1 MAIMSTMDQNVWI
14 SVEEF
19 IRDVILNRKCQFGQS
34 EILDIIKK
42 RMVKT
47 GMDSNL
53 VNCSYFHVIFLNV
66 LDDLVEKGI
75 LYPMET
81 TYIPLEYMIL
91 NEYDTKK
98 ANLLYFSSKVSSHL
112 IYINLDTLEETVH
125 HSMRDFILT
134 GGISDNPEEGFIEPS
149 IPLQEIASLYHS
161 FLEEG
166 AAKEEAICHVLN
178 YYKIERLTPMNEL
191 GNVVL
196 VKEKKRRLLKME
208 LKKDKVSNS

>member
-19 IRDVILNRKCQFGQS
+19 IRDVILNRKRQFSQS
-34 EILDIIKK
+34 EILDIIKN
-42 RMVKT
+42 RMIKM

-53 VNCSYFHVIFLNV
+53 VDCSYFQVIFLNV

-98 ANLLYFSSKVSSHL
+98 ANLLYFSSKVSSHP
-112 IYINLDTLEETVH
+112 IYINLDTLEETEYH
-125 HSMRDFILT
+125 NMRDFILT

-166 AAKEEAICHVLN
+166 ATKEEAICYVLN

-196 VKEKKRRLLKME
+196 VKEKKRRLLKRE